1 MSNNIPD
8 ISQLNAIVKETIDAL
23 EEGKAKIFEI
33 SEQAQNEYKELKAK
47 LHLIQEKVQHI
58 IKETELLEKKELE
71 RRKKLMLVSKNFNI
85 YSEDDI
91 KGAYEATKDLQIKL
105 ALKREQERQLILQR
119 TDLEHQI
126 IKIKDII
133 ERSEYLTSHV
143 AVAMEYLTGALF
155 NIGNTLE
162 DLQKKEILGVRV
174 ITAQE
179 EERQRISRDIHDGPA
194 QSLTNI
200 LIKCEICEKLF
211 DIDLERAKEEIKDLK
226 NLARDSLKELRE
238 IIFDLRPMSLDDF
251 GLVPTLEQ
259 YTAKFQRDTQINVK
273 LNLYSNEVEIDPV
286 IEVAAFRIIQE
297 ALNNIKKHSQGTKC
311 SIELSIENNKLVGTI
326 KDNGI
331 GFDLEEANKP
341 KQNLK
346 YDSGFGIY
354 SMRQR
359 AELLKGKVNIETEQG
374 KGTAVKF
381 EIPLCVGD
389 NAIETEEE

>member
-1 MSNNIPD
+1 
-8 ISQLNAIVKETIDAL
+8 
-23 EEGKAKIFEI
+23 
-33 SEQAQNEYKELKAK
+33 
-47 LHLIQEKVQHI
+47 
-58 IKETELLEKKELE
+58 
-71 RRKKLMLVSKNFNI
+71 
-85 YSEDDI
+85 
-91 KGAYEATKDLQIKL
+91 
-105 ALKREQERQLILQR
+105 
-119 TDLEHQI
+119 
-126 IKIKDII
+126 
-133 ERSEYLTSHV
+133 
-143 AVAMEYLTGALF
+143 
-155 NIGNTLE
+155 
-162 DLQKKEILGVRV
+162 
-174 ITAQE
+174 
-179 EERQRISRDIHDGPA
+179 
-194 QSLTNI
+194 
-200 LIKCEICEKLF
+200 
-211 DIDLERAKEEIKDLK
+211 
-226 NLARDSLKELRE
+226 
-238 IIFDLRPMSLDDF
+238 MSLDDL

>member
-238 IIFDLRPMSLDDF
+238 IIFDLRPMSLDDL

-286 IEVAAFRIIQE
+286 IEVVAFRIIQE

>member
-238 IIFDLRPMSLDDF
+238 IIFDLRPMSLDDL

>member
-238 IIFDLRPMSLDDF
+238 IIFDLRPMSLDDL

-286 IEVAAFRIIQE
+286 IKVAAFRIIQE